1 MAIMVEKLP
10 DEPIITVTF
19 ENPINYMAELPEA
32 FDAILML
39 RDTITTSP
47 RYFAIFDVSQV
58 SPGFSEIVLTL
69 GEAKRASKMRRHDLP
84 LSLSI
89 VGSGR
94 LIEMAAN
101 AMEQVQYGAYQMPLF
116 TSLDQ
121 ALAAARA
128 QYA

>member
-1 MAIMVEKLP
+1 MPILVEKLR

-19 ENPINYMAELPEA
+19 EDPINYMAEVPEA
-32 FDAILML
+32 FDAILIM
-39 RDTITTSP
+39 RDAINGSP
-47 RYFAIFDVSQV
+47 RYFIIFDVSRVQV
-58 SPGFSEIVLTL
+58 GIDEIVLTL
-69 GEAKRASKMRRHDLP
+69 GEAKQASKMRRPDLP

-89 VGSGR
+89 VGSGG

-101 AMEQVQYGAYQMPLF
+101 AMEQAQYGAYQMPLF

-128 QYA
+128 QFA